1 MTLSEQ
7 LAQYIVDVR
16 FDEIPQDVV
25 QFTKLCI
32 VDYYSSLLKGQEAEP
47 VRMMEQVAQVL
58 GGEKQATAVTG
69 LKTSITNAAF
79 INGGASH
86 VIELDDIHK
95 ASIVHAATVIMPAA
109 IAIAEWKNLSGKQ
122 LIEAIIVGY
131 EVAFRVGETV
141 TPSHYYYFHNTAT
154 CGTFGAAAAVAKLL
168 GLSKE
173 QIVQAFGSAG
183 TQAAG
188 LWEFIEDGAMSKQL
202 HPGKAAMNG
211 ILSAML
217 AQQGF
222 TGATNILEG
231 RRGFFEAM
239 SKQYD
244 VTRMTEKLGQQYKIT
259 ENAFKVHAS
268 CRHTHAAMDLAVEL
282 HKKVEKNGID
292 FIKSVE
298 VRAYQVAL
306 DITDAKNP
314 QTIYAAKFSMQF
326 CVALA
331 LLTGEGGFDAFNADT
346 LEDPGIR
353 KLMEKLVVSVDEE
366 INSQYPQ
373 EWGAKIQIHWQDG
386 SSDVVQSRFPKGDP
400 ENSLTEHDFINKFN
414 SLVPLD
420 EAHKE
425 KIIHDLLHLETIQVQ
440 QLIRTLHPVQHI
452 SIV

>member
-1 MTLSEQ
+1 MTISEQ
-7 LAQYIVDVR
+7 LAQYIVNVR
-16 FDEIPQDVV
+16 FEDIPEEVV
-25 QFTKLCI
+25 HFTKLCI
-32 VDYYSSLLKGQEAEP
+32 VDYYSSLLKGKEADP
-47 VRMMEQVAQVL
+47 VQMMEQVAL
-58 GGEKQATAVTG
+58 IIGGEKQATAVSG

-109 IAIAEWKNLSGKQ
+109 IAIAEWQNLSGKR
-122 LIEAIIVGY
+122 LIEAIVVGY
-131 EVAFRVGETV
+131 EVAFRIGETV

-168 GLSKE
+168 DLSKA

-211 ILSAML
+211 ILSALL

-222 TGATNILEG
+222 TGATAILEG

-239 SKQYD
+239 SDEYD
-244 VTRMTEKLGQQYKIT
+244 ITRMTDKLGEQYKIT

-268 CRHTHAAMDLAVEL
+268 CRHTHAAMDLAIEL
-282 HKKVEKNGID
+282 YEKVKNNGID
-292 FIKSVE
+292 SIQSIE
-298 VRAYQVAL
+298 VGAYQVAL

-331 LLTGEGGFDAFNADT
+331 LLTGKGGFDAFNADS
-346 LEDPGIR
+346 LKNPLIR
-353 KLMEKLVVSVDEE
+353 SLMEKMVVSVDED
-366 INSQYPQ
+366 IHSQYPH
-373 EWGAKIQIHWQDG
+373 EWGAKIQIHWLDG
-386 SSDVVQSRFPKGDP
+386 TSDVMQSQFPKGDP
-400 ENSLTEHDFINKFN
+400 ENPLTEQDFIEKFN
-414 SLVPLD
+414 SLVPL
-420 EAHKE
+420 EETHKE
-425 KIIHDLLHLETIQVQ
+425 KIINQLLHLETLQVQ
-440 QLIRTLHPVQHI
+440 QIIRTIHPIKHI